1 MGFWRQNDGY
11 KNVRKIIP
19 LFKSYGRQKDEPRY
33 KNDYGKSHVIKM
45 VMNPVIK
52 MADRI
57 IMNIPAIDS
66 KKQLQ
71 KGNDAKTLCNS
82 LI

>member
-1 MGFWRQNDGY
+1 
-11 KNVRKIIP
+11 
-19 LFKSYGRQKDEPRY
+19 
-33 KNDYGKSHVIKM
+33 M

-52 MADRI
+52 VADRI